1 MKPTGDVSLSRGL
14 LSESD
19 LNAYFE
25 KLLNELD
32 ELGHGDAGPDITDGS
47 VRLDCNGELIDVALI
62 ELAVVRKSGS
72 GAELIK
78 FVCPRCDRLHE
89 SHRLREARSPM
100 EQR

>member
-1 MKPTGDVSLSRGL
+1 MKPIGDGSLSRGL

-32 ELGHGDAGPDITDGS
+32 ELGEGDARSDSTDGS
-47 VRLDCNGELIDVALI
+47 VRLDCNGELIDVALV

-72 GAELIK
+72 GAELIE

-89 SHRLREARSPM
+89 SPRFREALSPM